1 MSIVDK
7 VKQMLG
13 QSPDKA
19 KHGMEKAGDKIDEHT
34 GGKYADKID
43 KAQDK
48 AGDHIDRNNEGGQGG
63 GSGSRPGGDEPGGGQ
78 PA

>member
-13 QSPDKA
+13 QHSDKA
-19 KHGMEKAGDKIDEHT
+19 RQGMERTGDKIDERT

-43 KAQDK
+43 KAQEK
-48 AGDHIDRNNEGGQGG
+48 GGDFIDRESGQGGGGQGG
-63 GSGSRPGGDEPGGGQ
+63 GQPGGQGGGQ
-78 PA
+78 QP